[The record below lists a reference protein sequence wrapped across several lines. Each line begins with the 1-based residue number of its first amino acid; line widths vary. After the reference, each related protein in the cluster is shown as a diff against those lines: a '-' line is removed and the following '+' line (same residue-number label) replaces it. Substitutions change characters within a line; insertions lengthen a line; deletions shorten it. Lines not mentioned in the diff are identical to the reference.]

1 MNAGTLQWIKK
12 FFKDTFLIGL
22 VISLPVYAWVRLIF
36 FEVPFSLSEDTITL
50 FKVLMTGW
58 IIMICLK
65 GAFYTLLVVG
75 QQCKKMKV
83 SVPVFK
89 TKWAFT
95 ALAVAVLCS
104 MLYACNGQGAAGIS
118 KDFNTGLVATY
129 KTMQPVKVSMVMND
143 EVLNHTDIPI
153 GESFLLVNE
162 GVTGLTEKD
171 GKVSVGCSLVITD
184 KNGLKLLDE
193 KDLFRGHDIYEPN
206 NARTLRCTVNTGKP
220 MNWEEKYD
228 VVATFWDKYGSGTIT
243 NKVTVRMIDIP

>member
-1 MNAGTLQWIKK
+1 MNAGTLQWLKK

-50 FKVLMTGW
+50 FKVVMTGW

-65 GAFYTLLVVG
+65 GAFYSLLFIG
-75 QQCKKMKV
+75 EQCKRVKV
-83 SVPVFK
+83 TAPTVRP
-89 TKWAFT
+89 KWGFT
-95 ALAVAVLCS
+95 ALAIVVLCS
-104 MLYACNGQGAAGIS
+104 MLYACNGQSASGIM
-118 KDFNTGLVATY
+118 KDLNTGLVASY
-129 KTMQPVKVSMVMND
+129 KTMQPEKVSLIMHD

-162 GVTGLTEKD
+162 NVNGLTEKE
-171 GKVSVGCSLVITD
+171 GKVSIGCSLVITD
-184 KNGLKLLDE
+184 KNGLRLLDE
-193 KDLFRGHDIYEPN
+193 KDLFRGHDIYEKN

-228 VVATFWDKYGSGTIT
+228 VVATFWDKYGRGSIT
-243 NKVTVRMIDIP
+243 NKVTIKTIDIP

>member
-1 MNAGTLQWIKK
+1 MNAGALQLLKK
-12 FFKDTFLIGL
+12 FLKETFLIGL

-36 FEVPFSLSEDTITL
+36 FEVPFSLSEDMVTL

-65 GAFYTLLVVG
+65 GAFYTLLAIGERWRKTNIAKPVV
-75 QQCKKMKV
+75 
-83 SVPVFK
+83 K

-95 ALAVAVLCS
+95 ALAVMVLCS
-104 MLYACNGQGAAGIS
+104 MLYACNGQGVTGIT
-118 KDFNTGLVATY
+118 KDLNTGLVANY
-129 KTMQPVKVSMVMND
+129 KTMAAEKVSLIMND

-162 GVTGLTEKD
+162 NVSGLTEKD

-193 KDLFRGHDIYEPN
+193 KDLFRGHDVYQKN
-206 NARTLRCTVNTGKP
+206 DARTLRCRVNTGKP

-228 VVATFWDKYGSGTIT
+228 VVAKFWDKYGTGSIT
-243 NKVTVRMIDIP
+243 NKVTIRTIDIP